1 MTEVGGGG
9 KPLRAGL
16 AIARSGATPECEDR
30 QREHRVAVAARRRQ
44 AIPFCGA
51 LIVLRDAKTV
61 RVKLAEKRHG
71 LGIGR
76 IRYAV
81 GGERESGEKIAALEG
96 AINEIGWA
104 PRLRRRWRRHGALR
118 RRRLGQPLLRRR
130 LVCRLVRLR
139 RARRGLRESGLAQ
152 AQRQNPRRQ
161 SCDHG
166 LPHPAHLTS
175 SLMIAFAAATAS
187 AAPSGC
193 DHIQSPSAMK
203 SAPVRDNGGTSSLLA
218 A

>member
-1 MTEVGGGG
+1 
-9 KPLRAGL
+9 
-16 AIARSGATPECEDR
+16 
-30 QREHRVAVAARRRQ
+30 
-44 AIPFCGA
+44 
-51 LIVLRDAKTV
+51 DAKTV

-104 PRLRRRWRRHGALR
+104 PRLRRRWRLWHGALR
-118 RRRLGQPLLRRR
+118 RRLLGQPLLRRR
-130 LVCRLVRLR
+130 LGFRIVRFR

-152 AQRQNPRRQ
+152 AQRQNP
-161 SCDHG
+161 CDHG
-166 LPHPAHLTS
+166 LPHPAHLTA

-203 SAPVRDNGGTSSLLA
+203 SAPVRNNGGTSSLLA